1 MGERAFLAR
10 PWSPRWNSTNWPQ
23 VLVYPEGV
31 RYYEAGTRKQSS
43 ETENRIIVGGG
54 GMNPRAR
61 VKVGGD
67 RRALTCLPNYRRLNT
82 FVAALLFAVNLPVT
96 ASIRSSLPGESPP
109 PEGTLAAPIPPGD
122 TELWQR
128 RAAAGDAYAQ
138 WVVGAQ
144 LMQSGPTHRQ
154 AALAALKQSAE
165 NGYARAA
172 LHWGR
177 VLLQGNHESAGDAAE
192 GVRWIERAE
201 QSGNAEAAYVLADV
215 YWNGWAGAVDRSK
228 SVQWLRRAA
237 AKGWAPARSV
247 LGLMLRD
254 GIEIAQDAS
263 EAVHWLELAAHQGRP
278 EAKFAWA
285 EMLSTGQGIAPDE
298 ARALRLYSELAK
310 AGYLPAEQRA
320 AKMIAEGRGA
330 APDTAPLRA
339 YLEKSAQAGNV
350 ASAVELGL
358 GLIHDRLGESD
369 RAAGVR
375 WLERA
380 AAADHPLA
388 QFHRAGEGLAAE
400 RRVQWLE
407 RAARLGHT
415 SAEFGLGMAY
425 AYGDGVP
432 TDDRTAVEWYRR
444 AAEKGHYE
452 AQSSLGWR
460 YLHGVT
466 LAKDPAQALVWM
478 RRSAAQGNPLSM
490 RNLVGSLSA
499 HDDPASQDEA
509 LLWIRRLAEM
519 GSAPHQSLL
528 GSFYSGDVPEFGTRR
543 ADQAEALRWWRKAAA
558 QGDGAA
564 EVALGNAYSAGRGVP
579 ADMAQAIRWWERA
592 ALRGDKAADLNLA
605 RAYLF
610 GWGGTLRNAEKVRL
624 HLTRADRSD
633 DPGIRKQA
641 ADLRNPF
648 LRWVDAQGQIDLQ
661 SLRRAAETG
670 DREAQ
675 RLLGTAYLQGDM
687 GLPKS
692 LADAYPWWL
701 KAAAQ
706 GDPEA
711 MNNVGYTL
719 YRGFLGKTDLVAARR
734 WFEQAARA
742 GFSNSMVSLA
752 RMNARGEAGKANPG
766 EALDWLLKAGQA
778 NNPQAIHWLVT
789 LYRNGGLGQ
798 AADPK
803 RAAYWEARLTPV
815 DNKGTP

>member
-1 MGERAFLAR
+1 
-10 PWSPRWNSTNWPQ
+10 
-23 VLVYPEGV
+23 
-31 RYYEAGTRKQSS
+31 
-43 ETENRIIVGGG
+43 
-54 GMNPRAR
+54 MNPRRR
-61 VKVGGD
+61 VKAGG
-67 RRALTCLPNYRRLNT
+67 RHGTALPRLLT
-82 FVAALLFAVNLPVT
+82 YGPLKAFAVALLFAVNFPAA
-96 ASIRSSLPGESPP
+96 ASIRSSLPGENPK
-109 PEGTLAAPIPPGD
+109 PEGTLSAPIPPGD
-122 TELWQR
+122 TELWQP

-138 WVVGAQ
+138 WVVSAR
-144 LMQSGPTHRQ
+144 LLRSGPAHRQ

-165 NGYARAA
+165 GGYALAA

-177 VLLQGNHESAGDAAE
+177 VLLQGNHERPGDAAE
-192 GVRWIERAE
+192 GLRWIERAE
-201 QSGNAEAAYVLADV
+201 QSGNAEAAYVLADA
-215 YWNGWAGAVDRSK
+215 YWNGWAGAVDHPK
-228 SVQWLRRAA
+228 AVQWLRRAA

-254 GIEIAQDAS
+254 GTGIAQDAG
-263 EAVHWLELAAHQGRP
+263 EAVHWLELAASQGRP

-285 EMLSTGQGIAPDE
+285 EMLSAGQGIAADE
-298 ARALRLYSELAK
+298 ARALDLYTELAK

-320 AKMIAEGRGA
+320 AKMVAEGRGA
-330 APDTAPLRA
+330 ATDTAPLRA

-369 RAAGVR
+369 RAGGVR

-388 QFHRAGEGLAAE
+388 QFHLAWAGLAAE

-407 RAARLGHT
+407 RAARMGYT

-466 LAKDPAQALVWM
+466 LAKDPAQALLWM
-478 RRSAAQGNPLSM
+478 RRSAAQGNTLSM
-490 RNLVGSLSA
+490 RNLVNSLGA
-499 HDDPASQDEA
+499 RNDPASKEEA
-509 LLWIRRLAEM
+509 LLWIRRLADT
-519 GSAPHQSLL
+519 GSAPYQSLL
-528 GSFYSGDVPEFGTRR
+528 GRFHNGDLPEFGRSR
-543 ADQAEALRWWRKAAA
+543 PDHVEALRWWKKAAA

-564 EVALGNAYSAGRGVP
+564 EVALGIAYSDGRGT
-579 ADMAQAIRWWERA
+579 ATDAAQAIRWWERA
-592 ALRGDKAADLNLA
+592 AGRGDKAADLNLA

-610 GWGGTLRNAEKVRL
+610 GWGGTPRNAEKVRF
-624 HLTRADRSD
+624 HLARADRSD

-641 ADLRNPF
+641 ADLRNPI
-648 LRWVDAQGQIDLQ
+648 LRWVNAQGQVDLR
-661 SLRRAAETG
+661 SLRRAAEAG

-675 RLLGTAYLQGDM
+675 RLLGSAYLQGDM

-701 KAAAQ
+701 RAAAQ
-706 GDPEA
+706 GDPES

-734 WFEQAARA
+734 WFEKAAQA

-752 RMNARGEAGKANPG
+752 RMNARGEAGKLNPRK
-766 EALDWLLKAGQA
+766 ALEWLLKAGEA
-778 NNPQAIHWLVT
+778 NNPQAIQWLVT

-798 AADPK
+798 AADPQ
-803 RAAYWEARLTPV
+803 RAAYWETRIRPA
-815 DNKGTP
+815 DNKGAP